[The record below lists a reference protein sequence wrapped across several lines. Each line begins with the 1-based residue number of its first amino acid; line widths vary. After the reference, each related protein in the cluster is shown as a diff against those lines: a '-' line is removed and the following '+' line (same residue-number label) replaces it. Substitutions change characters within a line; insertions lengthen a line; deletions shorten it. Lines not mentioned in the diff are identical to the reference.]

1 MVRGNMKLNNK
12 AAEMWA
18 KWFVGNLITAFV
30 VIGKSP
36 LDFTGSDWKHAAN
49 AIWLA
54 IVPVVIAWA
63 NPKHDL
69 TLTTKA

>member
-1 MVRGNMKLNNK
+1 MKFNNK
-12 AAEMWA
+12 VLEMWA
-18 KWFVGNLITAFV
+18 KWFVSNALTAV
-30 VIGKSP
+30 VIIGKSP

-49 AIWLA
+49 ALWLA

-69 TLTTKA
+69 TMTKAK

>member
-1 MVRGNMKLNNK
+1 MKLNNK
-12 AAEMWA
+12 VAEMWA
-18 KWFVGNLITAFV
+18 KWFVSNALAAV
-30 VIGKSP
+30 VILGKSP

-49 AIWLA
+49 ALWLA

-69 TLTTKA
+69 TMTTAK